1 MAEFNPRDI
10 VYTPND
16 TATIGTEYL
25 KEKRE
30 TAKTGLGVP
39 LGIPVIDKD
48 FIPAMGTELVTILGR
63 PGCGKTSFM
72 MRWARHRAKSLVKM
86 GRLNRVVIYISFEQS
101 IEELNAFNIAAEQRL
116 SITSMAKGEITDD
129 EWEKVLRAST
139 HRVGLPLWF
148 IGHSIARRKK
158 RPVINTDNI
167 ALALSAVEGW
177 NSDIGDEI
185 TIDSVFIDY
194 LQRIPIAKGS
204 ESKMIGTSDNL
215 DRLKDGAIVFNAPF
229 IVGAQAKREVDER
242 KIPIPESDDGQWT
255 SNIEQASDKQF
266 SVVRPRRYR
275 KEGERFGDYTVR
287 GNNQMLVTLLKQKL
301 GDANKAYM
309 IGFDPIYNK
318 LVDLETRSY
327 NPANDTDN
335 TDFDA

>member
-25 KEKRE
+25 KDKRE
-30 TAKTGLGVP
+30 QAKTGLGVP
-39 LGIPVIDKD
+39 LGIGPIDEI
-48 FIPAMGTELVTILGR
+48 FIPAMAGELITILGR

-72 MRWARHRAKSLVKM
+72 MRWARHRAKTLVKM
-86 GRLNRVVIYISFEQS
+86 GKVNRVVIYLSFEQS

-116 SITSMAKGEITDD
+116 SITSMARGEITDA
-129 EWEKVLRAST
+129 EWEKVLKAST
-139 HRVGLPLWF
+139 KRVGLPLWF
-148 IGHSIARRKK
+148 IGYSAARRKK
-158 RPVINTDNI
+158 RPVIDMDNI
-167 ALALSAVEGW
+167 ALGLQAVENW

-185 TIDSVFIDY
+185 VIDSVFVDY
-194 LQRIPIAKGS
+194 LQRIPLMRGA

-215 DRLKDGAIVFNAPF
+215 DRLKDGAIAFNAPF
-229 IVGAQAKREVDER
+229 VVGAQAKREVDER
-242 KIPIPESDDGQWT
+242 SVPIPESDDGQWT

-266 SVVRPRRYR
+266 SVTRPRKY
-275 KEGERFGDYTVR
+275 KKPGERFGDYTVT

-301 GDANKAYM
+301 GASNKAFM

-318 LVDLETRSY
+318 LVQLEGDKY
-327 NPANDTDN
+327 NPAEDID
-335 TDFDA
+335 DAD